1 MHTTIRG
8 TNVTVQALSTSG
20 QQTSASQLPLPTA
33 VRRVV
38 VSSATGPVVPPSDMI
53 DKVLLKCVSKDKKSE
68 SKIFSLRNINVS
80 LVTTCDRLRGLIKA
94 QLGDELR
101 DVFDVGYYHNNIQ
114 L

>member
-38 VSSATGPVVPPSDMI
+38 VSSATGPVVDMI

-68 SKIFSLRNINVS
+68 SKIFSLRNI
-80 LVTTCDRLRGLIKA
+80 
-94 QLGDELR
+94 
-101 DVFDVGYYHNNIQ
+101 
-114 L
+114 